1 MSQKYDEYLENH
13 RQAVKKAYQWIAT
26 YIPELTDVE
35 ATRNIEF
42 HDMSKNTPDE
52 YTSYDNYFYGE
63 QTPAVIEAF
72 NRAWLM
78 HIHRNPHHLNQAI
91 ALVNRNH
98 RRKKYDTERLSAG
111 SSSHS
116 PRRFTA

>member
-1 MSQKYDEYLENH
+1 MSQKYDEYLEKH
-13 RQAVKKAYQWIAT
+13 RQAVKKAYQWIAA

-52 YTSYDNYFYGE
+52 YTPYDNIQAVCDRLREAKE
-63 QTPAVIEAF
+63 QRQLDIQ
-72 NRAWLM
+72 
-78 HIHRNPHHLNQAI
+78 INQAI

-98 RRKKYDTERLSAG
+98 RRKKYDAERLSAG
-111 SSSHS
+111 SSSHCS
-116 PRRFTA
+116 KRFTA

>member
-1 MSQKYDEYLENH
+1 MSQKYDEYLEKH
-13 RQAVKKAYQWIAT
+13 RQAVKKAYQWIAA

-52 YTSYDNYFYGE
+52 YTPYDNYFYGE
-63 QTPAVIEAF
+63 QTPAIIEAF

-78 HIHRNPHHLNQAI
+78 HIHRNPHHWQYWVLINDEPKEGTI
-91 ALVNRNH
+91 LIEMPYPYINVCLV
-98 RRKKYDTERLSAG
+98 
-111 SSSHS
+111 
-116 PRRFTA
+116 